1 MFNWIVGSIAILLW
15 IAATLLYL
23 RRPIAQMLAD
33 RRKQREVAA
42 KIREQQA
49 KGPPA

>member
-15 IAATLLYL
+15 IVATLLYR

-33 RRKQREVAA
+33 RRKQREIAA
-42 KIREQQA
+42 KVRELQA